1 MNRIKEALIEAGTDS
16 YVNLRKTQKQNCLA
30 RNLYPLRE

>member
-1 MNRIKEALIEAGTDS
+1 MNRIKEALIEATDS